1 MAAKPAG
8 ANALAFIFIAVL
20 INMIG
25 FGVVMPVMPQL
36 IMDVTGEDLS
46 HAARWGGRLTLV
58 YAVMQFFMSPV
69 MGALSDRLGRRPVI
83 LCSLA
88 AYSLDF
94 LLMAVAPTIGFL
106 LLARILAGAFA
117 ATFSTA
123 NAFIADISPPEK
135 RAANFGLMGAAF
147 GLGFIIGPALGGILG
162 DALGPRAPFYAVAGL
177 GFCNL
182 VYGYFLLPESLKPEN
197 RRAFEWKRA
206 NALGNFLHFR
216 QYPMLL
222 PIAGAIFLY
231 QVGHWT
237 FPSVWAYY
245 AEARFHWSPRDIGF
259 SLMAVGLA
267 AAIVQGG
274 LARLVIPAIGER
286 AAALFGLAVAVVVY
300 AAYGFVSEGW
310 MVYVLIPLGALA
322 GFTLPAL
329 QGIMSRTLPADSQG
343 ELQGAL
349 GSIMGV
355 SMIVGPYLMTQVFAA
370 FNEPGE
376 PFEIAGI
383 VILPQGAPFHLPGA
397 SFVLASLLALAAI
410 LPLLSAFG
418 KIRRPRGGEAAAQ
431 ESVPEKA
438 PVAGE

>member
-8 ANALAFIFIAVL
+8 ANALAFIFITVL

-69 MGALSDRLGRRPVI
+69 MGALSDRFGRRPVV
-83 LCSLA
+83 LGSLA
-88 AYSLDF
+88 AYSVDF
-94 LLMAVAPTIGFL
+94 LLMALAPTIGFL
-106 LLARILAGAFA
+106 LLARILAGALA

-147 GLGFIIGPALGGILG
+147 GLGFIIGPALGGIIG
-162 DALGPRAPFYAVAGL
+162 DALGPRAPFFAVAGL

-182 VYGYFLLPESLKPEN
+182 VYGFLFLPESLKPEN
-197 RRAFEWKRA
+197 RRAFEWRRA

-216 QYPMLL
+216 QYPALL

-245 AEARFHWSPRDIGF
+245 AEARFDWSPRDIGF

-286 AAALFGLAVAVVVY
+286 AAALFGLAVAVVIY
-300 AAYGFVSEGW
+300 AAYGLVNEGW
-310 MVYVLIPLGALA
+310 MVYVLIPIGALA

-383 VILPQGAPFHLPGA
+383 TILPQGAPVRLPGA
-397 SFVLASLLALAAI
+397 SFLLASLLALAAI
-410 LPLLSAFG
+410 LPLLGAFG
-418 KIRRPRGGEAAAQ
+418 NIRRPRAGTATQKAA
-431 ESVPEKA
+431 PERA
-438 PVAGE
+438 PAAGE